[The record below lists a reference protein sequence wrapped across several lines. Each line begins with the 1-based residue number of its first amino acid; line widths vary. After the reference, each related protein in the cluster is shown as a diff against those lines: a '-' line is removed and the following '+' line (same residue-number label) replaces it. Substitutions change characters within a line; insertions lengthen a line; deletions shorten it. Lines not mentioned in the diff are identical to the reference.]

1 MHLADPVA
9 AAGWRAELALGY
21 ERHGARTVLAR
32 RRHEGPLVVQKPLY
46 PEGGAVC
53 HTIVVHPPGG
63 IAGGDELEIRAHAG
77 AGAHALLTT
86 PGAGKWYR
94 STGAWSRQKI
104 GFDLGAGAAL
114 EWLPQPAILFDNA
127 MADMEF
133 TLDLDADARYIGWE
147 IVCLGRTGSGE
158 RFSRGT
164 CRVNTQI
171 RRAGKRLWLERGE
184 LRGGTP
190 LMESPVGLQGCT
202 VCGTMLAVAP
212 ALGQDLLALARKATE
227 ESAALT
233 LLPGVLIARALADSS
248 EAVRGMFARLWS
260 VLRLPV
266 MGREPHEPRIWRT

>member
-9 AAGWRAELALGY
+9 AAGWRAELALAY
-21 ERHGARTVLAR
+21 ERHGARTVLAK
-32 RRHEGPLVVQKPLY
+32 RRHEGPLVVQKPHY
-46 PEGGAVC
+46 PEGDAVC

-63 IAGGDELEIRAHAG
+63 IAGGDELEIRARAG

-94 STGAWSRQKI
+94 SSGAWSRQKI

-127 MADMEF
+127 MGDMEF
-133 TLDLDADARYIGWE
+133 TLDLAADARYIGWE
-147 IVCLGRTGSGE
+147 ILCFGRTGSGE

-164 CRVNTQI
+164 CRVSTQI

-190 LMESPVGLQGCT
+190 LMESPAGLQGRT

-212 ALGQDLLALARKATE
+212 ELGQDLLAAARKATE
-227 ESAALT
+227 GSAALT
-233 LLPGVLIARALADSS
+233 LLPGVLVARALADSS
-248 EAVRGMFARLWS
+248 EAVRAIFARLWS

>member
-9 AAGWRAELALGY
+9 AAGWRAELALAY
-21 ERHGARTVLAR
+21 ERHGARTVLAQ

-46 PEGGAVC
+46 PEGDAVC

-63 IAGGDELEIRAHAG
+63 IAGGDELEMRARAA

-94 STGAWSRQKI
+94 SSGAWSRQKI

-133 TLDLDADARYIGWE
+133 TLDLAADARYIGWE
-147 IVCLGRTGSGE
+147 ILCFGRTGSGE

-164 CRVNTQI
+164 CRVSTEI

-184 LRGGTP
+184 LRGGTQ
-190 LMESPVGLQGCT
+190 LMESAAGLQGHT

-212 ALGQDLLALARKATE
+212 ALGQDLLAAARKAAE
-227 ESAALT
+227 GSSALT
-233 LLPGVLIARALADSS
+233 LLPGVLVARALADSS
-248 EAVRGMFARLWS
+248 EAVRGIFARLWS

>member
-9 AAGWRAELALGY
+9 AAGWRAELALAY
-21 ERHGARTVLAR
+21 ERHGARTVLAK
-32 RRHEGPLVVQKPLY
+32 RRHEGPLVVQKPHY
-46 PEGGAVC
+46 PEGDAVC

-63 IAGGDELEIRAHAG
+63 IAGGDELEIRARAA

-94 STGAWSRQKI
+94 SSGAWSRQKI

-127 MADMEF
+127 MGDMEF
-133 TLDLDADARYIGWE
+133 TLDLAADARYIGWE
-147 IVCLGRTGSGE
+147 ILCFGRTGSGE
-158 RFSRGT
+158 RFLRGT

-190 LMESPVGLQGCT
+190 LMESPAGLQGRT

-212 ALGQDLLALARKATE
+212 ELGQDLLAAARKATE
-227 ESAALT
+227 GSAALT
-233 LLPGVLIARALADSS
+233 LLPGVLVARALADSS
-248 EAVRGMFARLWS
+248 EAVRAIFARLWS

>member
-171 RRAGKRLWLERGE
+171 RHAGKRLWLERGE
-184 LRGGTP
+184 LRGDTP
-190 LMESPVGLQGCT
+190 LMESPAGLQGRT
-202 VCGTMLAVAP
+202 VCGTMLVAAP